1 MKNLFFI
8 TILLLGMMLP
18 MKASAASS
26 HPTVPII
33 MQKSPGNGG
42 KRDDE
47 PQKNKRIPSAPV
59 YCTIDFANQTV
70 EGGFTS
76 VLLAFEVWNE
86 EGDECIA
93 IFNNESALVEY
104 LNTTEGD
111 YQLRFFSE
119 SYVYIGYIS
128 L

>member
-1 MKNLFFI
+1 MKNLLII
-8 TILLLGMMLP
+8 TFLLLGMMLP
-18 MKASAASS
+18 IKASAASS
-26 HPTVPII
+26 RTPVPII
-33 MQKSPGNGG
+33 MQKTSGKGN
-42 KRDDE
+42 KRDDS
-47 PQKNKRIPSAPV
+47 NTSKRIPPAPV

-70 EGGFTS
+70 DGGFTS
-76 VLLAFEVWNE
+76 ALLAFEVWNE

-93 IFNNESALVEY
+93 IFNDEISLVEY
-104 LNTTEGD
+104 LDSTEGD